1 MTGHATGALYPDRAV
16 DRRLLHRWL
25 PLALVAAA
33 CLLPLGGLWRAPG
46 APMEEGFMLTFPE
59 LVLKGFVPH
68 EDFLHLYGPG
78 GLWLLA
84 GVYRVFGVA
93 LEVER
98 VVGFLQQAAVAF
110 GVFAALRPWGRWV
123 AAVAAVVTAVIVIP
137 PIGLTA
143 LAWVG
148 AVALGLWSINAT
160 LGGVTRDD
168 RRLVGLGGVLGGLA
182 LLWRP
187 DLAVAVGL
195 SGVVLLTSLR
205 GRTRWWYLGGAAAG
219 VSPYLVLV
227 AMAGLGDVIEGLF
240 LQPVFDLRGGRRLPL
255 PPSWDHF
262 DGFLQLAGLLEEP
275 PWPFPAPASPAQ
287 LSLWLLL
294 LAASVVVLFVAGR
307 GAARRTGDRRLV
319 ALALFSAGLLPQAL
333 QRADSTHLA
342 WVGCVAFAVLPAA
355 LIELARAF
363 RPAQPRPSWRRSVPA
378 VLLVGVLLLTVAP
391 WYTYRSY
398 AEMTAK
404 TFGAR
409 RQEEVIRHGGREF
422 PYKRLDAVAAVR
434 EMLPVVDATTEP
446 GDRLV
451 VGPGDLRK
459 TPYSEAFLYFLLPD
473 LVPGTRF
480 IEMDPGVANAEDSG
494 LADEIAAADVVI
506 LSTIRDDW
514 HEPNDSLLF
523 GPDEPNDVLAREF
536 CLEGSFG
543 DSPFYD
549 DRGLYELYLRC

>member
-1 MTGHATGALYPDRAV
+1 M
-16 DRRLLHRWL
+16 
-25 PLALVAAA
+25 
-33 CLLPLGGLWRAPG
+33 
-46 APMEEGFMLTFPE
+46 
-59 LVLKGFVPH
+59 
-68 EDFLHLYGPG
+68 
-78 GLWLLA
+78 
-84 GVYRVFGVA
+84 
-93 LEVER
+93 
-98 VVGFLQQAAVAF
+98 
-110 GVFAALRPWGRWV
+110 
-123 AAVAAVVTAVIVIP
+123 
-137 PIGLTA
+137 
-143 LAWVG
+143 
-148 AVALGLWSINAT
+148 
-160 LGGVTRDD
+160 
-168 RRLVGLGGVLGGLA
+168 
-182 LLWRP
+182 
-187 DLAVAVGL
+187 
-195 SGVVLLTSLR
+195 
-205 GRTRWWYLGGAAAG
+205 AAG
-219 VSPYLVLV
+219 LSPYLVHL
-227 AMAGLGDVIEGLF
+227 AIAGPMNVIEGMVIEPIL
-240 LQPVFDLRGGRRLPL
+240 DLRGGRSLPV
-255 PPSWDHF
+255 PPSPDRY
-262 DGFLQLAGLLEEP
+262 DGFLQGAGGIDPP
-275 PWPFPAPASPAQ
+275 PWPLPAPSGPRQ
-287 LSLWLLL
+287 LWLWFFALVLAGAVLL
-294 LAASVVVLFVAGR
+294 VAGWASR
-307 GAARRTGDRRLV
+307 RRTGDHRM
-319 ALALFSAGLLPQAL
+319 LAIAGFAVGLFPQAM